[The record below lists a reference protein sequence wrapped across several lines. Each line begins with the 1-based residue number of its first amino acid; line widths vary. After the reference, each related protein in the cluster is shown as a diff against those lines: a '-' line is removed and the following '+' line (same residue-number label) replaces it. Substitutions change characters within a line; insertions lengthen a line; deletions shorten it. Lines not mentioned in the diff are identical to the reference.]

1 MILALFLAMQ
11 PALVSRISEAAAPP
25 STSEKPLVVVIVNST
40 IYKSVETSLN
50 QYTTDVENEG
60 FSVTITETDELQQ
73 KTAAGIRAYLQEAYS
88 RGLVG
93 AFLVGDIPET
103 WYKINEGILPTD
115 MYYRDLDGSWIDVNG
130 DGIFEQQLGNT
141 APEIWVGRLKA
152 SPIPGNETSLI
163 NNYFLKNHRYRTGL
177 RVLPWW
183 RALAYI
189 DDDGVDWAED
199 VNSSLSQVFS
209 EVTLVTD
216 PAETT
221 ARDYLN
227 RIADPFGFQW
237 VYLMSHGAFDYHT
250 FMINDQPVGGT
261 VYPYQYREVD
271 PRVFFY
277 MLFIC
282 SGARYTER
290 EYLAGTTVF
299 TQSYGLLS
307 IGSTDTIYSV
317 SFRKFF
323 ADMVES
329 KAVGTAF
336 QEWFFEQD
344 DWQNQLKAGEDYR
357 YLFYGLTI
365 IGDPTLRL
373 EVRSNVKIHD
383 ISVTDATTSVVNASN
398 TYSVIINVTLK
409 NYGDFDESFDLMVY
423 QYSYK
428 ITRTQFTLH
437 PKSYLITNITIKNP
451 YRIAISNG
459 TRTKL
464 TMTSSFLPEEF
475 NLGDNTLYASV
486 EDVAIYPPEV
496 VMPDPLVAC
505 IIVLSVAG
513 AIAYGILRAITSD
526 NPIPSFVLI
535 GKRILTRKL
544 SMAVEKYRKRSTEHR
559 LESM

>member
-1 MILALFLAMQ
+1 MILTLFLAVQ
-11 PALVSRISEAAAPP
+11 SALISLAPSAATSP
-25 STSEKPLVVVIVNST
+25 STSEKPRVIVVVNST
-40 IYKSVETSLN
+40 IYKSIETSLN
-50 QYTTDVENEG
+50 QYANDVENEG
-60 FSVTITETDELQQ
+60 FSVRIIETDQLQQ

-88 RGLVG
+88 SGLVG

-103 WYKINEGILPTD
+103 WFKINNGILPTD
-115 MYYRDLDGSWIDVNG
+115 MYYRDLDGSWIDANG
-130 DGIFEQQLGNT
+130 DGIFEQHLGNT
-141 APEIWVGRLKA
+141 TPEIWVGRLKA

-199 VNSSLSQVFS
+199 VNSSLSQAFS

-221 ARDYLN
+221 ARDYLS

-237 VYLMSHGAFDYHT
+237 VYLMSHGAFDYHA
-250 FMINDQPVGGT
+250 FMINDQLVGGT
-261 VYPYQYREVD
+261 VYPYQYRDID

-277 MLFIC
+277 TLFIC

-317 SFRKFF
+317 SFREFF
-323 ADMVES
+323 AGLAES

-336 QEWFFEQD
+336 QEWFLEQD
-344 DWQNQLKAGEDYR
+344 NWQNQLKAGEDYR
-357 YLFYGLTI
+357 YLFYGLSI
-365 IGDPTLRL
+365 VGDPTLRL
-373 EVRSNVKIHD
+373 EVRLNVKIHD

-398 TYSVIINVTLK
+398 IYSVIINVTLK
-409 NYGDFDESFDLMVY
+409 NYGDFDETFDLMLY
-423 QYSYK
+423 QYSHQ
-428 ITRTQFTLH
+428 ITRTQFSLH
-437 PKSYLITNITIKNP
+437 PKSYIITNITIQNP
-451 YRIAISNG
+451 YRITIING

-464 TMTSSFLPEEF
+464 TMTASFIPEEF
-475 NLGDNTLYASV
+475 NLGDNTLYASI

-496 VMPDPLVAC
+496 VMPNPAVAC
-505 IIVLSVAG
+505 IVIFSVAG
-513 AIAYGILRAITSD
+513 AIAYGILRAITSN
-526 NPIPSFVLI
+526 NPIPSFVLT
-535 GKRILTRKL
+535 GKRFFTKKL
-544 SMAVEKYRKRSTEHR
+544 SIIVERYRKDRQKIGQSP
-559 LESM
+559 